1 MEGFC
6 SVKDTILVVEDEPD
20 ILDLVAYN
28 LRQADYNVLPVN
40 SGELA
45 LEKAEDNSFSAVVLD
60 IMLPGIDGLEV
71 CRKLKGMPE
80 MRDIPIVMLTAK
92 TEEVDRIVGLEL
104 GADDY
109 LQKPFSPR
117 ELVLRIKAILRRY
130 RNNADPNPETE
141 FIRNGNL
148 FIDTEGYRIEVDGQD
163 VGLTA
168 IESKLLFTLAQR
180 RGRVQSRDE
189 LLRVVWGYEHSGYRR
204 TVDTH
209 IRRLREKLGSASS
222 CVQTVRGIGYCFRR
236 IEGN

>member
-1 MEGFC
+1 M
-6 SVKDTILVVEDEPD
+6 KDTILVVEDEPD

-45 LEKAEDNSFSAVVLD
+45 LEMAEGNRFSAVVLD

-71 CRKLKGMPE
+71 CRKLKAMPG
-80 MRDIPIVMLTAK
+80 MRDVPIVMLTAK
-92 TEEVDRIVGLEL
+92 AEEVDRIVGLEL

-130 RNNADPNPETE
+130 NKNADTNPDTK

-148 FIDTEGYRIEVDGQD
+148 FIDTEGYRVEVDGQD

-168 IESKLLFTLAQR
+168 IESKLLFTLAGR

-189 LLRVVWGYEHSGYRR
+189 LLRIVWGYEHSGYRR

-209 IRRLREKLGSASS
+209 VRRLREKLGSASD
-222 CVQTVRGIGYCFRR
+222 CVQTVRGIGYSFRR
-236 IEGN
+236 IKGN

>member
-1 MEGFC
+1 M
-6 SVKDTILVVEDEPD
+6 KDTILVVEDEPD

-45 LEKAEDNSFSAVVLD
+45 LEMAEDNRFSAVVLD

-71 CRKLKGMPE
+71 CRKLKAMAA
-80 MRDIPIVMLTAK
+80 MRDVPIVMLTAK
-92 TEEVDRIVGLEL
+92 AEEVDRIVGLEL

-130 RNNADPNPETE
+130 NKNVDTNPDTE
-141 FIRNGNL
+141 FIRIGNL
-148 FIDTEGYRIEVDGQD
+148 FIDTEGYRVEVDGQD

-180 RGRVQSRDE
+180 RGRGESRDE
-189 LLRVVWGYEHSGYRR
+189 LL
-204 TVDTH
+204 
-209 IRRLREKLGSASS
+209 
-222 CVQTVRGIGYCFRR
+222 
-236 IEGN
+236 

>member
-1 MEGFC
+1 M
-6 SVKDTILVVEDEPD
+6 KDTILVVEDEPD

-45 LEKAEDNSFSAVVLD
+45 LEMAEGNRFSAVVLD

-71 CRKLKGMPE
+71 CRKLKAMPE
-80 MRDIPIVMLTAK
+80 MRDVPIVMLTAK
-92 TEEVDRIVGLEL
+92 AEEVDRIVGLEL

-130 RNNADPNPETE
+130 NKNADTNPDTK

-148 FIDTEGYRIEVDGQD
+148 FIDTVGYRVEVDGQD

-189 LLRVVWGYEHSGYRR
+189 LLRIVWGYEHSGYRR

-209 IRRLREKLGSASS
+209 VRRLREKLGSASD
-222 CVQTVRGIGYCFRR
+222 CVQTVRGIGYSFRR

>member
-1 MEGFC
+1 M
-6 SVKDTILVVEDEPD
+6 KDTILVVEDEPD